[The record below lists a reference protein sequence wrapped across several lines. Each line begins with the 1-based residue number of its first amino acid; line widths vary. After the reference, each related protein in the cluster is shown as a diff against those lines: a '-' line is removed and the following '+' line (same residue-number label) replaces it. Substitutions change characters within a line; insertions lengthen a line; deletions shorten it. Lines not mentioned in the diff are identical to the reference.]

1 MGYIPWDVSIILGD
15 LGAVSLW
22 GCVSIE
28 SLFCH
33 DFSVPKRQITI
44 VLSIN
49 ANLTIREVFKEY
61 VKFKRISTIYFF
73 FSFLIS
79 VFFVPSSSFSFKSVH
94 PSLLAR
100 TEAWRDSSSPP
111 PCMWIKY
118 PCTWPGRFSLSNS
131 LPFSPSAEPDPRLG
145 GWWLFDLSIYMNICT
160 CNVTKVLKATATIR
174 LDAVFSETVPIFFNR
189 L

>member
-94 PSLLAR
+94 PSPLAS
-100 TEAWRDSSSPP
+100 TEAWRDSSSLPP
-111 PCMWIKY
+111 HACGSKLMP
-118 PCTWPGRFSLSNS
+118 LHLVSNS
-131 LPFSPSAEPDPRLG
+131 LPSSPSAQPGPRLG
-145 GWWLFDLSIYMNICT
+145 GWWLFDLSIYICI

-174 LDAVFSETVPIFFNR
+174 LDAVFSETIPIFFHR